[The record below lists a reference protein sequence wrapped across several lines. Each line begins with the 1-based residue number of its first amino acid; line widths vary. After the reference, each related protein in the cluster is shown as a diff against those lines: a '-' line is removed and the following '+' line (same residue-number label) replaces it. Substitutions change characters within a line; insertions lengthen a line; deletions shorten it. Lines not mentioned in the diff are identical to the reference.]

1 LTGEPVID
9 PVETIE
15 LFKTYVVEHEG
26 ALPIH
31 RKIHDHVK
39 QVGNPFGDPASDR
52 TNCLAEF
59 EQKKEADVVYF
70 VGCMSSY
77 RLQDIAKSTAS
88 LLQKLDVNFTTL
100 ENEVCCGSV
109 LLRTG
114 QSKEVSESIKT
125 NLEQIQSTGASKVV
139 FSCPGCFMTISRD
152 YPKFGSELE
161 FEPIHL
167 SEFLLD
173 YLGQMKIKQNDTKT
187 TYHDPCHLGR
197 ALKIFDAPREI
208 MKAVYPNF
216 VELNPN
222 KELARCC
229 GAGGG
234 MRSAYPEI
242 AEKIARTRL
251 EDVKNAG
258 VQQIVSACP
267 FCEYQFMEMSDKAGI
282 DLDVKDIAEILLENL
297 Q

>member
-1 LTGEPVID
+1 
-9 PVETIE
+9 
-15 LFKTYVVEHEG
+15 
-26 ALPIH
+26 
-31 RKIHDHVK
+31 
-39 QVGNPFGDPASDR
+39 
-52 TNCLAEF
+52 
-59 EQKKEADVVYF
+59 
-70 VGCMSSY
+70 
-77 RLQDIAKSTAS
+77 
-88 LLQKLDVNFTTL
+88 
-100 ENEVCCGSV
+100 
-109 LLRTG
+109 
-114 QSKEVSESIKT
+114 
-125 NLEQIQSTGASKVV
+125 
-139 FSCPGCFMTISRD
+139 
-152 YPKFGSELE
+152 
-161 FEPIHL
+161 
-167 SEFLLD
+167 
-173 YLGQMKIKQNDTKT
+173 MKIKQNDTKT

-251 EDVKNAG
+251 EDVKNTG